1 MTSPLLNKMAT
12 YDDFVRICNYTNKTF
27 SFGPK
32 DQVHCPRDSPM
43 NRAQGV
49 KVTYLNGY
57 LHCNERASVLLNV
70 LEGIQMVDI
79 DPNGQHPKSRT
90 RFKAEEQYNLWTL
103 INMMEHLFM

>member
-1 MTSPLLNKMAT
+1 
-12 YDDFVRICNYTNKTF
+12 
-27 SFGPK
+27 
-32 DQVHCPRDSPM
+32 M